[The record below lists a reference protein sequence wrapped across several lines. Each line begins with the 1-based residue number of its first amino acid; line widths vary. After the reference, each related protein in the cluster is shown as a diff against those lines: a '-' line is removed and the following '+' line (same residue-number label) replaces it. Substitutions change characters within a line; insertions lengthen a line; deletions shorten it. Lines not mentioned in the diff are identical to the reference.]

1 MAAILSGP
9 ERIARSV
16 GHLFC
21 VLGLLFLVTPIVV
34 VIPLSFS
41 AESLFSYPMHGFSLR
56 WYEAIVQ
63 SSAWQRALRNSLV
76 IGFATTLIAT
86 ALGAV
91 AAVGMNR
98 LRPGRRSLL
107 VAILISPMIVPGV
120 VIALG
125 LFLFFSPV
133 GLAGNL
139 TGIIVAHAILGIP
152 FVVITFSAALLS
164 FDNNLLRAA
173 ASLGAAPFTAYR
185 RVMFPLMLPA
195 LIASALF
202 VFVTSFDE
210 FIVASFLAGPEQY
223 TLPLQ
228 MWSGVHDDVNPTI
241 RAAATLFV
249 LTSVVLLVAVEALRR
264 RTERLT
270 SGDRRAGTPTR

>member
-1 MAAILSGP
+1 MAAILSRS
-9 ERIARSV
+9 ERAARGV
-16 GHLFC
+16 GHSFC
-21 VLGLLFLVTPIVV
+21 VLGLLFLVMPIVV

-56 WYEAIVQ
+56 WYEAIVH
-63 SSAWQRALRNSLV
+63 SAAWQRALRNSLV
-76 IGFATTLIAT
+76 IGLATTLIAT
-86 ALGAV
+86 ALGAA

-98 LRPGRRSLL
+98 LRPGWRSVM
-107 VAILISPMIVPGV
+107 VAVLISPMIVPGV

-125 LFLFFSPV
+125 LFLFYSPL
-133 GLAGNL
+133 GLAGNR
-139 TGIIVAHAILGIP
+139 TGIIAAHTVLGIP
-152 FVVITFSAALLS
+152 FVVITLSAALLS
-164 FDNNLLRAA
+164 FDNSLMRAA
-173 ASLGAAPFTAYR
+173 ASLGAAPLTAYR
-185 RVMFPLMLPA
+185 RIMLPLMLPA

-241 RAAATLFV
+241 LAAATLFI
-249 LTSVVLLVAVEALRR
+249 LTSILLLVAVELLRR
-264 RTERLT
+264 RTERLA
-270 SGDRRAGTPTR
+270 SGERLAL

>member
-1 MAAILSGP
+1 MAAILSRS
-9 ERIARSV
+9 ERVARGV
-16 GHLFC
+16 GHSFC
-21 VLGLLFLVTPIVV
+21 VLGLLFLVMPIVV

-56 WYEAIVQ
+56 WYEAIAH
-63 SSAWQRALRNSLV
+63 SGAWQRALRNSFV
-76 IGFATTLIAT
+76 IGLATTLAAT

-98 LRPGRRSLL
+98 LQPAWRSVL
-107 VAILISPMIVPGV
+107 VAVLISPMIVPGV

-125 LFLFFSPV
+125 LFLFYSPL

-139 TGIIVAHAILGIP
+139 TGIIAAHTVLGIP
-152 FVVITFSAALLS
+152 FVVVTLSAAFLS
-164 FDNNLLRAA
+164 FDNNLMRAA
-173 ASLGAAPFTAYR
+173 ASLGAAPLTAYR
-185 RVMFPLMLPA
+185 RIMFPLMLPA

-202 VFVTSFDE
+202 VFVASFDE

-241 RAAATLFV
+241 LAAATLFV
-249 LTSVVLLVAVEALRR
+249 LTSILLLVAVEALRR
-264 RTERLT
+264 RTERLA
-270 SGDRRAGTPTR
+270 SRERLAL

>member
-1 MAAILSGP
+1 MAAILSP
-9 ERIARSV
+9 SERVARGI
-16 GHLFC
+16 GHSFC
-21 VLGLLFLVTPIVV
+21 VLGLVFLVTPIVV

-41 AESLFSYPMHGFSLR
+41 VESLFSYPMHGFSFR
-56 WYEAIVQ
+56 WYEAIVH

-76 IGFATTLIAT
+76 IGFATTFTAT
-86 ALGAV
+86 ALGSV
-91 AAVGMNR
+91 AAIGMNR
-98 LRPGRRSLL
+98 LRPAWRSVL
-107 VAILISPMIVPGV
+107 VAVLISPMIVPGV

-125 LFLFFSPV
+125 LFLFYSPL

-139 TGIIVAHAILGIP
+139 TGIVAAHTVLGIP
-152 FVVITFSAALLS
+152 FVVITLSAALLS
-164 FDNNLLRAA
+164 FDNDLMRAA

-185 RVMFPLMLPA
+185 RVMFPMMLPA

-241 RAAATLFV
+241 LAAATLFV
-249 LTSVVLLVAVEALRR
+249 LTSVLPLVAVELLRR
-264 RTERLT
+264 RTEHLASRE
-270 SGDRRAGTPTR
+270 RIAP